1 MIYRQVSVK
10 WPKAI
15 AVETSS
21 CLGRSGSASGKLE
34 PPNLAWAWPGDGSR
48 CCRCPFDRTLSR
60 VGGAPT

>member
-10 WPKAI
+10 WPKSI
-15 AVETSS
+15 AVETTVA
-21 CLGRSGSASGKLE
+21 LVALAQPAGKLE
-34 PPNLAWAWPGDGSR
+34 PPNLARAWPGDGSR